1 MSKFFKFGKPFLAL
15 AVCLSLVN
23 VGASCTK
30 GGDPAAVAAYKPIKL
45 VYWGVW
51 NSSSDMSALIS
62 AYNKSQPNVAIE
74 YHKIPY
80 ADYEKELVDAL
91 AEDRG
96 PDIFSLHNTW
106 VTAYQN
112 KILPLPATTKLAKK
126 YITGTI
132 KKEEVVSFVTKKSLT
147 VADINKQF
155 VEVVGKDVIVGE
167 RVYGLPLN
175 LDTMV
180 LYYNKD
186 ILDNKG
192 IPLPPATWSDFEE
205 QVHKIKEVD
214 EDGYIKLAGAAIGA
228 GKNIARSSDLLSVL
242 MMQNLTTM
250 VSDSG
255 EISFDLVPSVL
266 KGKVKV
272 APGQSALEFYAKFA
286 DPLYDYY
293 YTWNQKMPN
302 SLDAFIN
309 GQAAFFFGY
318 AYHLSTIYDKA
329 PKLNFA
335 IAPLPQ
341 IEGNPKVN
349 FANYWVETV
358 SKKTK
363 NADAAWDFLQFITN
377 KDNVKQY
384 LDTQH
389 RPTALRSLIN
399 EQLNDPLMSVFADQV
414 LTAKSWYRG
423 AQSNEAEQILIDM
436 IDSTV
441 AGKTTARDA
450 LDLAVKKIEQT
461 WKK

>member
-1 MSKFFKFGKPFLAL
+1 MSKIIRVGKMSLIIAI
-15 AVCLSLVN
+15 CLSLVN

-30 GGDPAAVAAYKPIKL
+30 GGDPAAVAAYQPIKL

-51 NSSSDMSALIS
+51 NNSSDLSDLI
-62 AYNKSQPNVAIE
+62 AEYKKIQPNVSIE

-96 PDIFSLHNTW
+96 PDVFSIHNTW

-112 KILPLPATTKLAKK
+112 KILSMPASTKMARKF
-126 YITGTI
+126 ITGTV
-132 KKEEVVSFVTKKSLT
+132 KKEEVTQFVTTKGLAP
-147 VADINKQF
+147 ADVIKQF
-155 VEVVGKDVIVGE
+155 VEVVGKDVIVDNK
-167 RVYGLPLN
+167 VLGLQLN
-175 LDTMV
+175 LDSMF

-192 IPLPPATWSDFEE
+192 IPLPPASWQDFEE

-214 EDGYIKLAGAAIGA
+214 EDGNLKLAAAAIGA
-228 GKNIARSSDLLSVL
+228 GANVARSADLLSLL
-242 MMQNLTTM
+242 MMQNLTKM
-250 VSDSG
+250 VDDTG
-255 EISFDLVPSVL
+255 KVSFDLVPAAL

-272 APGQSALEFYAKFA
+272 APGQSALEFYTKFA

-302 SLDAFIN
+302 SLDSFIN
-309 GQAAFFFGY
+309 GQTAFFFGY
-318 AYHLSTIYDKA
+318 GYNLATIYSKA

-335 IAPLPQ
+335 IAPMPQ
-341 IEGNPKVN
+341 IAGNPKVN

-363 NADAAWDFLQFITN
+363 NADAAWNFLQFITG
-377 KDNVKQY
+377 KDIVKTY
-384 LDTQH
+384 LTKSQ

-399 EQLNDPLMSVFADQV
+399 DQLNDPVMGVFADQV
-414 LTAKSWYRG
+414 LTAKSWYHG
-423 AQSNEAEQILIDM
+423 MQPNQAEQIFIDM
-436 IDSTV
+436 IDNTV
-441 AGKTTARDA
+441 AGKTTAADA
-450 LDLAVKKIEQT
+450 VNLAVKKIAQT
-461 WKK
+461 WNK